1 MSDAPPYKKG
11 QFVWTMF
18 PYDEDPR
25 APGPK
30 RRVALN
36 LGTVRSKH
44 GILLQRVVYTT
55 TNTQSQ
61 ERNKARVE
69 NPLAASLGQIPFT
82 IDSSRVARIPATAN
96 FFPDIHLPDRGVL
109 GHAPRHLQEEVEAK
123 IAECSKPGATTPLR
137 VYGPQSTLPARPTK
151 SSEKSAGGKSSRGQ
165 SILDELKAR
174 PGGIEGARAESRASA
189 NADKPTLSL
198 GPRKKSPG
206 IAD

>member
-1 MSDAPPYKKG
+1 MTEVSPYKRG
-11 QFVWTMF
+11 QFIWTMF
-18 PYDEDPR
+18 PQDESPKM
-25 APGPK
+25 PGPK

-36 LGTVRSKH
+36 LGLGRSQDGTLMH
-44 GILLQRVVYTT
+44 RVVYTT
-55 TNTQSQ
+55 TNPISQ
-61 ERNKARVE
+61 ERNKTRIE

-137 VYGPQSTLPARPTK
+137 VYGPQSTLPARPAK
-151 SSEKSAGGKSSRGQ
+151 PAEKPSRGHA
-165 SILDELKAR
+165 ILDELKAR
-174 PGGIEGARAESRASA
+174 PGGLEGARAESRASA
-189 NADKPTLSL
+189 NAAKPTLSL
-198 GPRKKSPG
+198 GASKKGTG